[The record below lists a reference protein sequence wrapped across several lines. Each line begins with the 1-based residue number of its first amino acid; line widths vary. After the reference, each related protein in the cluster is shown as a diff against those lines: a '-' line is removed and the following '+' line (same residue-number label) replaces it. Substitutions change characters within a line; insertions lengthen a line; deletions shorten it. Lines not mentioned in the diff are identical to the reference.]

1 MEQLQMMLKIQIQSS
16 QCNEIQFDSETTG
29 SLWFYFKDE
38 ATYFNADIVNTNNF
52 KLFKYKAK
60 FLENA
65 VADGANE
72 MLKNATLAVLLK
84 YITNF
89 WISLE
94 MSLINDKVKLKL
106 KWTEYWVLSAGNKF
120 LLSKTQNYMFLL

>member
-1 MEQLQMMLKIQIQSS
+1 MEQRQMMLKIQIQSS

-29 SLWFYFKDE
+29 SLSFYSKDE
-38 ATYFNADIVNTNNF
+38 ATYFNADIANTNNF

-60 FLENA
+60 FLENT

-72 MLKNATLAVLLK
+72 MLKNATFAVLLK

-94 MSLINDKVKLKL
+94 MSLINGK
-106 KWTEYWVLSAGNKF
+106 
-120 LLSKTQNYMFLL
+120 